1 MMINEM
7 GSLLL
12 GLEDLEAVVRVELLV
27 HGLELLDGHGFKSAG
42 SALEDADLELYLAQF
57 LLVLLLLLLL
67 VLFLQHLQLVL
78 LFLQALLDDLGA
90 GDDAFLHLLHHV
102 CFDLDCHLK
111 GVDGLAGMQA
121 SLLEEWLE
129 VIILVARFLA
139 LLFLVPVF
147 LEFLPRLVVESLLD
161 GQQAQPHLFVLLGD
175 GALLILDD
183 LVAFSFLGQQILV
196 FLLDQRIVLLLTGV
210 DLAIS
215 QNLIPGILFLD
226 GLDLSL
232 LHVVVN
238 NHLFF
243 LEVDGHLGDLFLCG
257 LQLAPLP
264 HLAHLQ
270 DPHLA
275 NVVVLIVFRGVFV
288 PEFVLDEGHASV
300 DDLVVSVLVDLGS
313 LLSDFLDALDEAI
326 VVPVGV
332 IGDDPHPAVDFDH
345 LLPVRHL
352 ARAVVFHSLELVG
365 IAIFSL

>member
-161 GQQAQPHLFVLLGD
+161 GQQAQPHLLVLLRD
-175 GALLILDD
+175 GPFLILDD
-183 LVAFSFLGQQILV
+183 LVALPFLGQ
-196 FLLDQRIVLLLTGV
+196 
-210 DLAIS
+210 
-215 QNLIPGILFLD
+215 
-226 GLDLSL
+226 
-232 LHVVVN
+232 
-238 NHLFF
+238 
-243 LEVDGHLGDLFLCG
+243 
-257 LQLAPLP
+257 
-264 HLAHLQ
+264 
-270 DPHLA
+270 
-275 NVVVLIVFRGVFV
+275 
-288 PEFVLDEGHASV
+288 
-300 DDLVVSVLVDLGS
+300 
-313 LLSDFLDALDEAI
+313 
-326 VVPVGV
+326 
-332 IGDDPHPAVDFDH
+332 
-345 LLPVRHL
+345 
-352 ARAVVFHSLELVG
+352 
-365 IAIFSL
+365 